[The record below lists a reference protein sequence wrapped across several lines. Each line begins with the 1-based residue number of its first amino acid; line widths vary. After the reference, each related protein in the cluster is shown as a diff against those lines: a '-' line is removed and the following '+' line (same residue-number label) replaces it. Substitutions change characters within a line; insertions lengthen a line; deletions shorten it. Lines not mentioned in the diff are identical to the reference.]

1 MATTPKA
8 VATKG
13 AVGKTVRWAAHLYH
27 RWVRLAPE
35 DAVALDSV
43 LATLIVTRYDVEACL
58 CPGDRS
64 QRIRDALR
72 TLHEAGEKRSTCHA
86 VVLMLVAEVD
96 LLEHDRAV
104 MTTFIE
110 AMRAELTTLDVPAE
124 HAFGKGPHACPE
136 RFCKIYLPSKKILGL
151 LLRS

>member
-43 LATLIVTRYDVEACL
+43 LATLIATRYDVEACL

-96 LLEHDRAV
+96 LSNHDRAA
-104 MTTFIE
+104 MSTFIE
-110 AMRAELTTLDVPAE
+110 VVGAERRSLGVPEE
-124 HAFGKGPHACPE
+124 HDFGRGQQPCPE
-136 RFCKIYLPSKKILGL
+136 RLCKIYLLSMKILGL